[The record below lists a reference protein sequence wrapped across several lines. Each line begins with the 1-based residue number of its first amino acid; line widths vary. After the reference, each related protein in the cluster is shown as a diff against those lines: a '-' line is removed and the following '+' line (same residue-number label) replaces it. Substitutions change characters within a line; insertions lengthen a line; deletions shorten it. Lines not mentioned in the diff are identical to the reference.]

1 MTALR
6 VTEVFRGQ
14 FQKSRTGKG
23 WRNVRYLQI
32 LIILIALGLGVLNYH
47 FGISTK
53 NFGDL
58 LTATSIITGLTF
70 AMAMTF
76 WERRVALG
84 REPQTTGYEER
95 SKIIVSVSIHLIW
108 TVMVGVVCTACLGY
122 AALVSDT
129 ELGVPLTSISAS
141 LLSYQLMLVAEALV
155 KLYNSSIELST

>member
-14 FQKSRTGKG
+14 FQKSRTDKG
-23 WRNVRYLQI
+23 WRNVRYLQYGLI
-32 LIILIALGLGVLNYH
+32 LTAVGFGFLTYCFDIA
-47 FGISTK
+47 TK
-53 NFGDL
+53 NIGDL

-84 REPQTTGYEER
+84 REPQSTGHEGR

-122 AALVSDT
+122 AALISDD
-129 ELGVPLTSISAS
+129 EVCVLLTSISAG